1 MITEIA
7 QIDVKPGME
16 ADFETGV
23 KNAAP
28 IFKRA
33 KGCHGM
39 ELRRSIEKPEPL
51 PAVRDLGDRGRSHCR
66 FPRLARF
73 PGMAKTRR
81 PLLRLAARGRACPAG
96 RARFLRRQPALSRS
110 ADSAHIGAMAKD
122 PDRPSAPKGRDPAKH
137 SKKDPARPTRAK
149 ASRPDAAPLDSAL
162 ADLLNPAI
170 GRGRAGV
177 GSQTGIEPHGS
188 HSDTSPRRGEVGRE
202 SDSEGGRERGVDPV
216 GSSPSSR
223 RRSASSPS
231 PRWGEGK

>member
-16 ADFETGV
+16 SDFETGV

-51 PAVRDLGDRGRSHCR
+51 PAVRDLGHRGRSQCR

-81 PLLRLAARGRACPAG
+81 PLLRLAARGRACAAG
-96 RARFLRRQPALSRS
+96 RARFLRRLPALSRP
-110 ADSAHIGAMAKD
+110 ANSAHIGAMAKD
-122 PDRPSAPKGRDPAKH
+122 PDRLNAPKGRDPAKAFE
-137 SKKDPARPTRAK
+137 KGPGPADARQGFAPGYCAARFGAGGLAQSRHRA
-149 ASRPDAAPLDSAL
+149 
-162 ADLLNPAI
+162 
-170 GRGRAGV
+170 GRAGV
-177 GSQTGIEPHGS
+177 GSQTGPE
-188 HSDTSPRRGEVGRE
+188 
-202 SDSEGGRERGVDPV
+202 
-216 GSSPSSR
+216 
-223 RRSASSPS
+223 
-231 PRWGEGK
+231 